1 MGQNQ
6 PQKLVLSRETV
17 RDLTKD
23 ELVGIEGGKGHD
35 LPNTEDTTVASGPP
49 WPCPRCCL

>member
-6 PQKLVLSRETV
+6 PKKLVLSRETV

-23 ELVGIEGGKGHD
+23 ELLGIQAGKNKPTYQTD
-35 LPNTEDTTVASGPP
+35 VDSNEI
-49 WPCPRCCL
+49 PCRLCCL